1 MTVIEDIASTIAK
14 INEIS
19 GSIAAAVEQQGA
31 STGEISR
38 NAQEAANGTEEVNNN
53 ISGVS
58 EVTTA
63 TGKFAGEVLLAA
75 QDLMGQSETL
85 KQSVGA
91 FLKDVKAA

>member
-1 MTVIEDIASTIAK
+1 MTVIEDIASTFAK

-31 STGEISR
+31 YTGEISR

-58 EVTTA
+58 EATTA
-63 TGKFAGEVLLAA
+63 TGKSAGEVLLAA
-75 QDLMGQSETL
+75 QDLMGQSNSL

>member
-1 MTVIEDIASTIAK
+1 
-14 INEIS
+14 
-19 GSIAAAVEQQGA
+19 VEQQGA

-58 EVTTA
+58 EATTA
-63 TGKFAGEVLLAA
+63 TGKSAGEVLLAA

-91 FLKDVKAA
+91 FLKYVKAA